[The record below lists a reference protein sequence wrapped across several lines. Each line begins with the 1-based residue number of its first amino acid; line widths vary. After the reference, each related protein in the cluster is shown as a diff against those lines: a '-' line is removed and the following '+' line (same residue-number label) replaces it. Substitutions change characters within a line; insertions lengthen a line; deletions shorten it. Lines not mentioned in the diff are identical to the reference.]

1 MRLLGRL
8 AIVVGHDKFQPGA
21 RAVSPI
27 NQYEYHYNTEIA
39 GLMDSMAK
47 DYQLQSR
54 IFFRNSGLVKAYEAV
69 NAWVENTPA
78 VAIELHFNSDVNS
91 DIRGTETLYDNAPR
105 ESEIL
110 ATLVQGA
117 VLIAFK
123 RKLDQNRRTKLIG
136 DMDRGGK
143 NLALANCPSVIVEPF
158 FGSNKEDSELGNSL
172 KKEYAE
178 CLLIA
183 TKLYFRQ
190 MQRLS

>member
-21 RAVSPI
+21 RAVYPI
-27 NQYEYHYNTEIA
+27 SQYEYHYNTEIA

-69 NAWVENTPA
+69 NAWVENTQS
-78 VAIELHFNSDVNS
+78 VAIELHFNSSED
-91 DIRGTETLYDNAPR
+91 RRAKGTETLYDDP
-105 ESEIL
+105 ESQIL
-110 ATLVQGA
+110 ATLIQGA

-123 RKLDQNRRTKLIG
+123 RNIEQNRKTVLIKDG
-136 DMDRGGK
+136 ERGHR
-143 NLALANCPSVIVEPF
+143 NLSLAKCPSVIVEPF
-158 FGSNKEDSELGNSL
+158 FGSNKEDADLGHTL

-183 TKLYFRQ
+183 TKLYFRET
-190 MQRLS
+190 QRLS